1 MSAAK
6 RKPVDIESVED
17 KLLDGTYDRALYDFQ
32 VQIDQATAVL
42 RRVLAAMRAE
52 NTLHS

>member
-6 RKPVDIESVED
+6 RKPIEEIED
-17 KLLDGTYDRALYDFQ
+17 KLLDGAYDRALEDFQ
-32 VQIDQATAVL
+32 VQIDDAAAVL

-52 NTLHS
+52 NTLRS